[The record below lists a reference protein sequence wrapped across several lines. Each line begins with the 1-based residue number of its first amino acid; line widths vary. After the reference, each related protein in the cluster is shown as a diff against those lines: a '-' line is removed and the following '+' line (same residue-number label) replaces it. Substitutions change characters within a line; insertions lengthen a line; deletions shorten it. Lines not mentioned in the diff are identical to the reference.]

1 VADVPAARVIALGQR
16 AAGDDGAGPAVLA
29 RLRGLGVA
37 AGVELLEATEA
48 SALVEW
54 VLHPGQVVIVD
65 AALGPAPGEV
75 RVLDVEALETA
86 ALSAVSSHGLSAG
99 AALALARSIA
109 PGAVSPRIR
118 VVAIGIDPPGRHGE
132 GLSPAIEA
140 AVPIAADAVLRCV
153 AT

>member
-1 VADVPAARVIALGQR
+1 VADAPAARVIALGQR

-29 RLRGLGVA
+29 RLRALGAPAGL
-37 AGVELLEATEA
+37 ELLEATEA

-54 VLHPGQVVIVD
+54 VQHPGPVVIVD

-75 RVLDVEALETA
+75 RVLDPDALDRA
-86 ALSAVSSHGLSAG
+86 PLSAVSSHGLSAG
-99 AALALARSIA
+99 GALALARSIA
-109 PGAVSPRIR
+109 PGAVSTRIR

-132 GLSPAIEA
+132 GLSPPVEA
-140 AVPIAADAVLRCV
+140 AVAIAVEAVLRCV